1 MRTACSAVS
10 VLEGGGQH
18 GLRMGPQGGR
28 RQGECLEHSRIFR
41 RCGNSWSTSSGKRI
55 YNRFGKRFVVC
66 VGGGC
71 VCAGESRLQKHQV

>member
-1 MRTACSAVS
+1 MRTACSTVS

-41 RCGNSWSTSSGKRI
+41 RCGNSWSTSSGKKI
-55 YNRFGKRFVVC
+55 PVLEKDFFC
-66 VGGGC
+66 VWGGC